1 MKMCKQTFSERK
13 WERAYSAHFQ
23 FCIFIVDYITIGLHE
38 LQFKLFFV
46 CLMLGLW
53 VVYRFI
59 RCLKKAKTRALRE
72 QPTKHH
78 KTLMFYGVFITIHN
92 VSLSWCYCNTIGHF
106 IAKKSVLHALSYE
119 ILLVIDSW
127 NFDLRA
133 NSIGQMLTQVL
144 VSPKALYI
152 VVKFEDEPLKT
163 LGNITFLLIF
173 TCHLDLIST

>member
-59 RCLKKAKTRALRE
+59 HCLKKAKRRALRE
-72 QPTKHH
+72 QPTRLK
-78 KTLMFYGVFITIHN
+78 LWCFMVFLLQYDN
-92 VSLSWCYCNTIGHF
+92 VSLSWCYCNTTGHC
-106 IAKKSVLHALSYE
+106 IAKQSVLHALSYE

-133 NSIGQMLTQVL
+133 NSVGQMLTQVL
-144 VSPKALYI
+144 VSPKAFYI

-163 LGNITFLLIF
+163 LVNIKF
-173 TCHLDLIST
+173 